1 MLRPKK
7 NRLHVPKVTREVR
20 KWKLKD
26 LKPHPRQAE
35 LFPDL
40 HILLLRDLAQD
51 MEARGLK
58 EPLEILPDGTIVCG
72 HQRKRAAEL
81 NGWDEID
88 VWVNHELAKQGP
100 LAVEQRL
107 IEDNLVGRK
116 LDRLDQVR
124 CYRRLVEM
132 APDTP
137 AEQRRDHQ
145 HGRLRDIIGDR
156 LGISG
161 RTLERYL
168 RVLETPAE
176 VQDAFRAGRISLV
189 NASKVAGLPLEVQQ
203 QLAADLRAGTDPKQ
217 AVAASL
223 AGREPDPFEAVFGP
237 FLRGLARYVPAVQ
250 PQADRIT
257 KLAPGEVA
265 VLQDARALIGQL
277 LRQAKGAKPTK
288 RRGRPPKGA
297 KS

>member
-1 MLRPKK
+1 VARD
-7 NRLHVPKVTREVR
+7 VR

-40 HILLLRDLAQD
+40 PTLLLRDLAQD
-51 MEARGLK
+51 MEARGLQN
-58 EPLEILPDGTIVCG
+58 PLELLPDGTIVCG
-72 HQRKRAAEL
+72 HQRRRAAEL
-81 NGWDEID
+81 LGWEEID
-88 VWVNHELAKQGP
+88 VWVNHELARQGER
-100 LAVEQRL
+100 AIEQRL
-107 IEDNLVGRK
+107 IEDNIVGRK
-116 LDRLDQVR
+116 LHLLDQVR

-132 APDTP
+132 AQDTP

-145 HGRLRDIIGDR
+145 RGRLRDVVGER

-168 RVLETPAE
+168 RVLDTPSV

-189 NASKVAGLPLEVQQ
+189 NASKVAGLPQEAQQ
-203 QLAADLRAGTDPKQ
+203 QLAEDLRAGANPKQ

-223 AGREPDPFEAVFGP
+223 AGRTPDPFEAVFGP

-250 PQADRIT
+250 PQAGRIT
-257 KLAPGEVA
+257 KLAPGELT
-265 VLQDARALIGQL
+265 VLENAQALIGQL
-277 LRQAKGAKPTK
+277 LRQAKEAKPAK
-288 RRGRPPKGA
+288 RRGRPPKGGN
-297 KS
+297 S

>member
-1 MLRPKK
+1 
-7 NRLHVPKVTREVR
+7 VTRDVR

-40 HILLLRDLAQD
+40 PILLLRDLAQD
-51 MEARGLK
+51 IEQRGLK
-58 EPLEILPDGTIVCG
+58 EPLELLPDGTIVCG

-81 NGWDEID
+81 LGWEEINA
-88 VWVNHELAKQGP
+88 WVNRELAEQGP

-132 APDTP
+132 AQDTP
-137 AEQRRDHQ
+137 AEQRRRHQ
-145 HGRLRDIIGDR
+145 DGRLRDVVGER

-168 RVLETPAE
+168 RVLDTPSEA
-176 VQDAFRAGRISLV
+176 QDAFRGGRISLV
-189 NASKVAGLPLEVQQ
+189 NASKVAVLPQEVQQ
-203 QLAADLRAGTDPKQ
+203 QLAADLRDGANPKQ

-223 AGREPDPFEAVFGP
+223 AGREPDAFEAAFGP
-237 FLRGLARYVPAVQ
+237 FLRSLNRYVPAVQ
-250 PQADRIT
+250 PHAAQVT
-257 KLAPGEVA
+257 ELAPGEVA
-265 VLQDARALIGQL
+265 VLQDAPALIGQL
-277 LRQAKGAKPTK
+277 LRQAKGAKTPK
-288 RRGRPPKGA
+288 RRGRPPKGGN
-297 KS
+297 S

>member
-1 MLRPKK
+1 
-7 NRLHVPKVTREVR
+7 VTRDVR

-40 HILLLRDLAQD
+40 PMPLLRDLAQD
-51 MEARGLK
+51 MQARGQQN
-58 EPLEILPDGTIVCG
+58 PAEILPDGTIVCG
-72 HQRKRAAEL
+72 HQRRRAAEL
-81 NGWDEID
+81 NGWEEID
-88 VWVNHELAKQGP
+88 AWVNHELARQGE

-107 IEDNLVGRK
+107 IEDNIVGRK
-116 LDRLDQVR
+116 LDHLDQVR

-137 AEQRRDHQ
+137 ADQQRRHQ
-145 HGRLRDIIGDR
+145 EGRLRDVIGDR

-168 RVLETPAE
+168 RVLDTPSE

-189 NASKVAGLPLEVQQ
+189 NASKVAGLPQEAQQ
-203 QLAADLRAGTDPKQ
+203 QLAEDLRDGANPKQ

-265 VLQDARALIGQL
+265 VLESAQALIGQL
-277 LRQAKGAKPTK
+277 LRQAKEAKPPK
-288 RRGRPPKGA
+288 RRGRPPKGG